1 MCKRKTPPWPTREYE
16 KPVDLEH
23 WFEWYNEYLTSP
35 LWRERRNLII
45 QRAKGRCEVCQA
57 RAAYQIHHLTY
68 ARVGREL
75 PDDLVAVCDRCHD
88 DYHSR
93 ER

>member
-1 MCKRKTPPWPTREYE
+1 MEWKA
-16 KPVDLEH
+16 
-23 WFEWYNEYLTSP
+23 WYNSYLDSP

-45 QRAKGRCEVCQA
+45 QRAGGRCEVC
-57 RAAYQIHHLTY
+57 RRHAAYAIHHLTY
-68 ARVGREL
+68 ARAGREL

-88 DYHSR
+88 EYHAR